1 MKLTISSLLLL
12 PLPLAIAAI
21 SPAPACPAK
30 NVTIPALDPITQAWV
45 DAGSGNTPI
54 SQLPIPEA
62 RIAYDAMA
70 GNVSNPPS
78 ADEITTEIL
87 HLPVGPTGNVTVYL
101 YKPGSGY
108 KEEEEDKDLLPVVVY
123 FHGL

>member
-1 MKLTISSLLLL
+1 MKLTISPLLLL

-30 NVTIPALDPITQAWV
+30 NATIPALDPITQSWV
-45 DAGSGNTPI
+45 DARSNSTPI
-54 SQLPIPEA
+54 SQLTIPEA
-62 RIAYDAMA
+62 RIAYDLMA

-108 KEEEEDKDLLPVVVY
+108 REEEDKDLLPVVVY